1 MFNELKMTTVTVTN
15 CTNTDRK
22 NNNLLPK
29 EHNIKDRK
37 YDVGNL
43 GPSLGC
49 AHTWRGCLN
58 NISHVARKEILT
70 FLLLFSVKRLVIPGC
85 KHTFINR

>member
-1 MFNELKMTTVTVTN
+1 MPTVTVNN
-15 CTNTDRK
+15 CTNANRR

-49 AHTWRGCLN
+49 AHTYGG
-58 NISHVARKEILT
+58 V
-70 FLLLFSVKRLVIPGC
+70 V
-85 KHTFINR
+85 

>member
-1 MFNELKMTTVTVTN
+1 MFNELKMTTVTATN

-49 AHTWRGCLN
+49 AHTYGG
-58 NISHVARKEILT
+58 V
-70 FLLLFSVKRLVIPGC
+70 V
-85 KHTFINR
+85 